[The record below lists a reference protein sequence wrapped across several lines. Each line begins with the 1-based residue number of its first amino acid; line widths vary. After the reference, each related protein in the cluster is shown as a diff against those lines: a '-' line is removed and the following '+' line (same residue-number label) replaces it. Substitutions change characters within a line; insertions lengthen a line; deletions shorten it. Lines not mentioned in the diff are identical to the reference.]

1 VGNKTGR
8 VAGKVALITGG
19 ARGQGRAH
27 AIRLAEEG
35 ADVII
40 TDICEPIEGV
50 HYALAT
56 EEDLAETAR
65 LVEKLGQRCLAFKAD
80 ARDVSRMTEIVG
92 DAVAELGH
100 LDSVIINHGVGLP
113 HSIDLES
120 LAAWDTVIEN
130 NLTAVYRTVVVAVPH
145 LRAAGGGTITV
156 TGSGGSLVPLF
167 GNEAY
172 TVSKHGVI
180 SLVKCLAADLA
191 QDWIR
196 VNAVCPTNVNTELLV
211 NDYNIGRFN
220 PGNPDATVE
229 DLRSVAE
236 TLNLLPVP
244 WIEPEDVSHA
254 VLFLASD
261 EAKFITGIALPVDAG
276 MTSQPP
282 GMTPLLG
289 RRMWEARNGM

>member
-172 TVSKHGVI
+172 TVSKHGGL
-180 SLVKCLAADLA
+180 S
-191 QDWIR
+191 
-196 VNAVCPTNVNTELLV
+196 E
-211 NDYNIGRFN
+211 
-220 PGNPDATVE
+220 
-229 DLRSVAE
+229 
-236 TLNLLPVP
+236 
-244 WIEPEDVSHA
+244 
-254 VLFLASD
+254 
-261 EAKFITGIALPVDAG
+261 
-276 MTSQPP
+276 
-282 GMTPLLG
+282 
-289 RRMWEARNGM
+289 